1 MNSFHFD
8 KYYTKLLKINK
19 SPILLAEYG
28 KTKTLYLLLR
38 GANICTII
46 IEKFRSF
53 HRNHVSYP
61 NIQFQLYRDGQCKPS
76 LFFY

>member
-46 IEKFRSF
+46 IENSVRFTETM
-53 HRNHVSYP
+53 
-61 NIQFQLYRDGQCKPS
+61 
-76 LFFY
+76 